1 MAGTED
7 ITLRVV
13 LDDRQAKAGL
23 DALRDGTA
31 GIAQAA
37 SAAAG
42 ADSGGGLAALSDE
55 MAGLS
60 QIGGASA
67 SALGRVSSSLGRI
80 SPRAGRAVNAI
91 GGLAGAL
98 GAGGPLAIG
107 ILAAGQGISWL
118 IGKYEDSAKAA
129 EDSAR
134 RQQEAINNIVKAGLS
149 PLESATLDLSKA
161 QKELQLNRFM
171 TGGESDQVLRAM
183 TPIRLEMERLQ
194 TQIGASQRDLQK
206 FRAES
211 VRGIRTGESVEQYKE
226 ARALAEREAEAVA
239 TRIQLLQQAFRL
251 RAEEINVVNES
262 LTLEQRLTDT
272 KKDKEKAERDHEKAL
287 QDSKRRM
294 EEQLQVQEDYIRER
308 RKIQE
313 EAAAA
318 VGPTREMFEQE
329 LNQRAVKARQDA
341 DKART
346 EAEKLEAE
354 KRKQIADDEKK
365 AKEDALKSTTANIMA
380 ATGIIVSASDQLL
393 SDLITG
399 QEKALE
405 RFAAAI
411 FKQAGTVMLGKGLEL
426 GAAGVANLLSGNPVQ
441 MALAGGQLA
450 GAAGLVAGGLALGAV
465 ATGIEHTVMGAS
477 GAAPTTAT
485 ASSGSPTTSTPM
497 GAGRISGSQRE
508 PGSMQEAITYV
519 FNAPVFGDQNRSAK
533 HVALLQRRAQRDL
546 LLA

>member
-23 DALRDGTA
+23 DGLRGQTA
-31 GIAQAA
+31 AVAAAADAGAGGMVNLSEKVGRINQVAGPAA
-37 SAAAG
+37 SAISGVAG
-42 ADSGGGLAALSDE
+42 AMGGMNNQAGAAV
-55 MAGLS
+55 
-60 QIGGASA
+60 GAVA
-67 SALGRVSSSLGRI
+67 
-80 SPRAGRAVNAI
+80 N
-91 GGLAGAL
+91 LAGAFASGGMLAL
-98 GAGGPLAIG
+98 GI
-107 ILAAGQGISWL
+107 AAVGTAVSFL
-118 IGKYEDSAKAA
+118 TTKYQESTKAA
-129 EDSAR
+129 EEAEKK
-134 RQQEAINNIVKAGLS
+134 QKEALEAIIKAGLS
-149 PLESATLDLSKA
+149 PLEAATLDLSKA
-161 QKELQLNRFM
+161 QKQLELNKLL
-171 TGGESDQVLRAM
+171 TGNDSDAILRAVTPVRMEIETLQAQINSTKGTMGALRDTLSRPLKLGES
-183 TPIRLEMERLQ
+183 
-194 TQIGASQRDLQK
+194 SQ
-206 FRAES
+206 
-211 VRGIRTGESVEQYKE
+211 QYME
-226 ARALAEREAEAVA
+226 AREAAREEIKAQQAKLN
-239 TRIQLLQQAFRL
+239 LLEQAFRL
-251 RAEEINVVNES
+251 RATEIGIVNES
-262 LTLEQRLTDT
+262 ITLEQTLAKK
-272 KKDKEKAERDHEKAL
+272 KKDKEKAEKDHEKAL
-287 QDSKRRM
+287 EDSKRRM

-313 EAAAA
+313 DAAAS

-354 KRKQIADDEKK
+354 KRKKIADDEKK
-365 AKEDALKSTTANIMA
+365 AKEDALKATTANIMA

-426 GAAGVANLLSGNPVQ
+426 GATGVANLLSGNPVQ

-477 GAAPTTAT
+477 GTAATTAT

-508 PGSMQEAITYV
+508 PGSMQEAVTYV

-533 HVALLQRRAQRDL
+533 HVALLQRRASRDL